1 MDLADSRSVNL
12 SYTRALLGALSS
24 LGLSMP
30 EGARKVLSQ
39 IDQLDR
45 VPIHLQE
52 QLWEAVAHSYP
63 TPLLG
68 VRLGLAMQASQVG
81 LVGYLLMTQKNLGAS
96 IEQLITYYPL
106 LGEGGHFDLHRDALS
121 VNLYYK
127 PNFLSFVQIRV
138 ETVLA
143 ACIEQTRVMTG
154 GKFQAQRLLL
164 SYPAPSLA
172 VQQQYQELLQVPVEF
187 SAPVSAI
194 QFLTKD
200 LALPLIAADQEVVA
214 CLKPKADALLQALE
228 EKTLYQKVSL
238 LLHQD
243 PGSTREQ
250 VARHLFISPR
260 HLGRK
265 LQKERFSFRAL
276 QDEVRSHYAKQWLR
290 EGKKSN
296 AEIAAVLGYSDESAF
311 GKAFRRWEGTSPGS
325 YREKLKVLNTP
336 VFNNN

>member
-24 LGLSMP
+24 LGLPVP
-30 EGARKVLSQ
+30 ESARKVLSQ

-68 VRLGLAMQASQVG
+68 VRLGLAMQASQIG

-96 IEQLITYYPL
+96 IDQLIAYYPL
-106 LGEGGHFDLHRDALS
+106 LGEGGHFGLHQDALT
-121 VNLYYK
+121 VNLCYK

-143 ACIEQTRVMTG
+143 ACIEQTRIMTG

-172 VQQQYQELLQVPVEF
+172 VQQQYQELLQIPVEF
-187 SAPVSAI
+187 SAPASAI

-200 LALPLIAADQEVVA
+200 LALPLIAADKEVVN
-214 CLKPKADALLQALE
+214 CLKPKADALLRALE
-228 EKTLYQKVSL
+228 EKTLHQKVSL
-238 LLHQD
+238 LIQQD
-243 PGSTREQ
+243 PGLTREQ
-250 VARHLFISPR
+250 VAHHLCLSPR

-265 LQKERFSFRAL
+265 LQKERFNFRAL
-276 QDEVRSHYAKQWLR
+276 QDEVRSYYAKLWLR
-290 EGKKSN
+290 EGKKTN
-296 AEIAAVLGYSDESAF
+296 AEIATALGYSDESAF
-311 GKAFRRWEGTSPGS
+311 GKAFRRWEGASPGS
-325 YREKLKVLNTP
+325 FREKLKILSTP
-336 VFNNN
+336 IFQQ